1 MEHKPRIARFNF
13 KHLFFMRLLF
23 IKSPMQDLLF
33 LKIINFASIM
43 IVGFNSSVVE
53 VGNIVVGMVHVRVFT
68 KVAI

>member
-1 MEHKPRIARFNF
+1 
-13 KHLFFMRLLF
+13 
-23 IKSPMQDLLF
+23 MQDLLF

-53 VGNIVVGMVHVRVFT
+53 AGNIVVGMVHVRVFT

>member
-1 MEHKPRIARFNF
+1 
-13 KHLFFMRLLF
+13 MRLPF

-33 LKIINFASIM
+33 LKIIDFASIM

-53 VGNIVVGMVHVRVFT
+53 AGNIVVGMVHVRVFT